1 MILRKK
7 AGMNISVL
15 KDKHSHFK
23 QIVRKDLYGK
33 DVVTDRI
40 WISLNQQRRNVGLAA
55 ATGARLYMSDLN

>member
-1 MILRKK
+1 
-7 AGMNISVL
+7 MNISVL

-23 QIVRKDLYGK
+23 QIVRKDLHGK

-40 WISLNQQRRNVGLAA
+40 WISLNQQIRNVGLAA